1 MELMTEKVLGKEKA
15 IGAAYSLLR
24 DIQHGLNTSANSHWE
39 FLRYGH
45 KKEFDDYNKKDSN
58 ERLEVIIKEDN
69 QCMRNAIMADAIR
82 LYIARLKEGNGSNE
96 SH

>member
-1 MELMTEKVLGKEKA
+1 
-15 IGAAYSLLR
+15 
-24 DIQHGLNTSANSHWE
+24 
-39 FLRYGH
+39 LRYGQ

-82 LYIARLKEGNGSNE
+82 LYIARLEEGNVSNE